1 MNLILAERKAKL
13 KNSFQKRSEWWS
25 RVFASPIA
33 HHLLVIF
40 GDWEFLTPNKLT
52 IISFLLVLLTAVII
66 ILPLPNAFIFA
77 AILLQIAYVLDCM
90 DGQLARYRG
99 MATPLGGF
107 LDKSLDFIKF
117 PFILLALTLVST
129 NNSILV
135 IILGFGSVFFISLGS
150 YLKEMTK
157 SNLGISLPDIL
168 IKDIFFERNMRFFLF
183 EEAQWYFIV
192 SSCLFFQKPIWALW
206 TIFLTQGII
215 ETINFFRII
224 FLIRNQNT
232 SHN

>member
-1 MNLILAERKAKL
+1 MNLTERKAKL
-13 KNSFQKRSEWWS
+13 NNSFQKRSEWWS
-25 RVFASPIA
+25 RIFASPIA
-33 HHLLVIF
+33 HHLLIIF

-99 MATPLGGF
+99 IATPLGGF

-117 PFILLALTLVST
+117 PFILLALTLISL
-129 NNSILV
+129 NNNAILV

-150 YLKEMTK
+150 YLKEMIK
-157 SNLGISLPDIL
+157 NNLGTSLPDIL
-168 IKDIFFERNMRFFLF
+168 TKDTFFERNMRFFLF

-192 SSCLFFQKPIWALW
+192 SLCLLLQKPILALW
-206 TIFLTQGII
+206 TIFFTQGIVVSV
-215 ETINFFRII
+215 NFFRII
-224 FLIRNQNT
+224 ILIKNQNT
-232 SHN
+232 NSN